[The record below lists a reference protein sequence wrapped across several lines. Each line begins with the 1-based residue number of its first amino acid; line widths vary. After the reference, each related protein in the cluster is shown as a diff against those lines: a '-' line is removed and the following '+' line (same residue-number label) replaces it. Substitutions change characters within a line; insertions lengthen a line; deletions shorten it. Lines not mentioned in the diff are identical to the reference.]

1 MDLDSK
7 ISALK
12 DFTSFGSSSKNGS
25 SSSRTNQTSQGSNSS
40 SANGWGN
47 WIAKGEKD
55 PFLPSLV
62 GFDWRLFIF
71 IFFLLFNIFL
81 ISHKFDNVRYNIS
94 YPASMAEQPKLRTK

>member
-12 DFTSFGSSSKNGS
+12 DFTSFGSSSKNDS
-25 SSSRTNQTSQGSNSS
+25 SSSRVTQSSNSS
-40 SANGWGN
+40 SSNGWGN

-62 GFDWRLFIF
+62 GFDRK
-71 IFFLLFNIFL
+71 FL
-81 ISHKFDNVRYNIS
+81 IFSPFGF
-94 YPASMAEQPKLRTK
+94 

>member
-12 DFTSFGSSSKNGS
+12 DFTSFGSLSKNDS
-25 SSSRTNQTSQGSNSS
+25 SSSRINQSSNSS
-40 SANGWGN
+40 SSNGWGN

-62 GFDWRLFIF
+62 GFDC
-71 IFFLLFNIFL
+71 IFFSLLLVFEHIL
-81 ISHKFDNVRYNIS
+81 YQSVVR
-94 YPASMAEQPKLRTK
+94 

>member
-12 DFTSFGSSSKNGS
+12 DFTSFGSLSKNDS
-25 SSSRTNQTSQGSNSS
+25 SSSRINQSSNSS
-40 SANGWGN
+40 SSNGWGN

-62 GFDWRLFIF
+62 GFDC
-71 IFFLLFNIFL
+71 IFFFSFWFLNIFY
-81 ISHKFDNVRYNIS
+81 IS
-94 YPASMAEQPKLRTK
+94 Q